1 MPPKLDKHPEAYN
14 MNKRCAETDRGVHPH
29 DSKHLILTRYFIIQL
44 SLGEGANKQIF
55 RFNLSTSIRI
65 ALLPSLGRKHP
76 PKMCVYKTHT
86 SISLFQ

>member
-1 MPPKLDKHPEAYN
+1 MITGTGERCNKFDLCLKAKDFDPESYKKLLRKSLKMPPKLDKRPEAYN

-55 RFNLSTSIRI
+55 
-65 ALLPSLGRKHP
+65 
-76 PKMCVYKTHT
+76 
-86 SISLFQ
+86 